1 MISNEIDSLL
11 NNKITSNIPTK
22 QARLRNLIAS
32 VGSDVEKETIKG
44 IIAIN
49 I

>member
-1 MISNEIDSLL
+1 MISKDNASLL

-22 QARLRNLIAS
+22 QDRLRNLIAS
-32 VGSDVEKETIKG
+32 VGSEVEKETIKG